1 MPDSHPQP
9 QPPSQPSDRAGAAS
23 AGLLLCGARLSD
35 GRIVDVRLGG
45 GLIEAVGTA
54 GSLTAHGARV
64 DLSGH
69 LLLPAP
75 AEPHAHSDT
84 ALTAEVVDTGDR
96 VGAVDSPAA
105 VSPSCSPSY
114 APEDVRRRATEA
126 ALLQL
131 GHGATALRSHVRIG
145 DAQGLGRLEALL
157 QARRS
162 LRGLVEV
169 TAVAVPRLLTGVAGA
184 DGLAM
189 LRDAVK
195 MGAGVVG
202 GCPDLDP
209 DPAGY
214 VEAVLEVAAEHGCP
228 VDLHTD
234 GADPARLARLAAMA
248 GGLRPGVTLGPCA
261 GLSLLPAEVAGRAA
275 DQLAAAGVT
284 VVCLP
289 QGACGGVG
297 QGWVECGG
305 TRRAGTPYGSVGPG
319 GTPYGNA
326 GSSGTPY
333 ENAGWGGTPYGSIG
347 TGGTPYGGI
356 GAGGADPRGVAPVRL
371 LRAAG
376 VRVAAGSGALRDVAN
391 PVGRGDPLEA
401 AYLLA
406 SRGGLAAEDAYD
418 SVSTVARAAMGLPE
432 VRVEAGF
439 PAELLAVRGDG
450 IAGVL
455 SLAYSRIVVHRG
467 RVVARTSAVREYCDS
482 EAAVALEL
490 PRQGGPDAR
499 P

>member
-9 QPPSQPSDRAGAAS
+9 QPPSQPSDRAGG
-23 AGLLLCGARLSD
+23 GLLLSGARLPD

-54 GSLTAHGARV
+54 GSLTAHGARL
-64 DLSGH
+64 DLTGH

-84 ALTAEVVDTGDR
+84 ALTADAVD
-96 VGAVDSPAA
+96 AVDSSAGSATVGSPAA
-105 VSPSCSPSY
+105 SSSY
-114 APEDVRRRATEA
+114 APSYSPEDVQRRATEA

-234 GADPARLARLAAMA
+234 GADPARLARLAAM
-248 GGLRPGVTLGPCA
+248 
-261 GLSLLPAEVAGRAA
+261 
-275 DQLAAAGVT
+275 
-284 VVCLP
+284 
-289 QGACGGVG
+289 
-297 QGWVECGG
+297 
-305 TRRAGTPYGSVGPG
+305 
-319 GTPYGNA
+319 
-326 GSSGTPY
+326 
-333 ENAGWGGTPYGSIG
+333 
-347 TGGTPYGGI
+347 
-356 GAGGADPRGVAPVRL
+356 
-371 LRAAG
+371 
-376 VRVAAGSGALRDVAN
+376 
-391 PVGRGDPLEA
+391 
-401 AYLLA
+401 
-406 SRGGLAAEDAYD
+406 
-418 SVSTVARAAMGLPE
+418 
-432 VRVEAGF
+432 
-439 PAELLAVRGDG
+439 
-450 IAGVL
+450 
-455 SLAYSRIVVHRG
+455 
-467 RVVARTSAVREYCDS
+467 
-482 EAAVALEL
+482 
-490 PRQGGPDAR
+490 
-499 P
+499 

>member
-1 MPDSHPQP
+1 MSADSKQP
-9 QPPSQPSDRAGAAS
+9 QPPEDGAATTADS
-23 AGLLLCGARLSD
+23 ASLLLSHARLTD
-35 GRIVDVRLGG
+35 GRTVDVRLVGG
-45 GLIEAVGTA
+45 RIEAVGTA
-54 GSLTAHGARV
+54 GSLTAAGSRV
-64 DLSGH
+64 DLTGY
-69 LLLPAP
+69 LLLPAA
-75 AEPHAHSDT
+75 AEPHAHADT
-84 ALTAEVVDTGDR
+84 ALSA
-96 VGAVDSPAA
+96 DSPGP
-105 VSPSCSPSY
+105 VSY
-114 APEDVRRRATEA
+114 APEDVQRRATEA

-131 GHGATALRSHVRIG
+131 GHGATALRAHVRIG
-145 DAQGLGRLEALL
+145 DVQGLGPLEAVL

-162 LRGLVEV
+162 LRGLADL
-169 TAVAVPRLLTGVAGA
+169 TTVAVPRLLTGVAGA

-214 VEAVLEVAAEHGCP
+214 VEAVLEVAAEHGVP

-234 GADPARLARLAAMA
+234 GDDPARLARLAAMA
-248 GGLRPGVTLGPCA
+248 GGLRPGVAIGPCA
-261 GLSLLPAEVAGRAA
+261 GLGRLPADAARRAA

-289 QGACGGVG
+289 QGG
-297 QGWVECGG
+297 CGG
-305 TRRAGTPYGSVGPG
+305 TERR
-319 GTPYGNA
+319 
-326 GSSGTPY
+326 
-333 ENAGWGGTPYGSIG
+333 
-347 TGGTPYGGI
+347 
-356 GAGGADPRGVAPVRL
+356 GAAPVRL

-376 VRVAAGSGALRDVAN
+376 VRVAAGSGALRDVSN

-406 SRGGLAAEDAYD
+406 SLGGLPPEEAYAA
-418 SVSTVARAAMGLPE
+418 VSAEARAAMGLPE

-439 PAELLAVRGDG
+439 PAELLAVRGERLS
-450 IAGVL
+450 GVL

-482 EAAVALEL
+482 AAALDL
-490 PRQGGPDAR
+490 PRQAR
-499 P
+499 PERPPEPGSPPAGPVVRS

>member
-1 MPDSHPQP
+1 MSADSKQP
-9 QPPSQPSDRAGAAS
+9 QPPEDGAATTADS
-23 AGLLLCGARLSD
+23 ASLLLSHARLTD
-35 GRIVDVRLGG
+35 GRTVDVRLVGG
-45 GLIEAVGTA
+45 RIEAVGTA
-54 GSLTAHGARV
+54 GSLAAVGARV
-64 DLSGH
+64 DLTGY
-69 LLLPAP
+69 LLLPAA
-75 AEPHAHSDT
+75 AEPHAHADT
-84 ALTAEVVDTGDR
+84 ALSSDTPGP
-96 VGAVDSPAA
+96 V
-105 VSPSCSPSY
+105 SY
-114 APEDVRRRATEA
+114 APEEVQRRATEA

-131 GHGATALRSHVRIG
+131 GHGATALRAHVRIG
-145 DAQGLGRLEALL
+145 DVQGLGPLEAVL

-162 LRGLVEV
+162 LRGLADL

-214 VEAVLEVAAEHGCP
+214 VEAVLDVAAEQGVP

-234 GADPARLARLAAMA
+234 GDDPARLARLAAMA
-248 GGLRPGVTLGPCA
+248 GGLRPGVTIGPCA
-261 GLSLLPAEVAGRAA
+261 GLARLPPDAARRAA
-275 DQLAAAGVT
+275 DRLAAAGVT

-289 QGACGGVG
+289 QGG
-297 QGWVECGG
+297 CGG
-305 TRRAGTPYGSVGPG
+305 TEMR
-319 GTPYGNA
+319 
-326 GSSGTPY
+326 
-333 ENAGWGGTPYGSIG
+333 
-347 TGGTPYGGI
+347 
-356 GAGGADPRGVAPVRL
+356 GAAPVRL
-371 LRAAG
+371 LRSAG

-406 SRGGLAAEDAYD
+406 SLGGLPPGEAYGAVSAEAR
-418 SVSTVARAAMGLPE
+418 TVMGLPE

-439 PAELLAVRGDG
+439 PAELLAVRGERL
-450 IAGVL
+450 AGVL

-482 EAAVALEL
+482 AAALDL
-490 PRQGGPDAR
+490 PRQAR
-499 P
+499 PERPPEPGSPPAGPVVRS

>member
-1 MPDSHPQP
+1 MPDSQP
-9 QPPSQPSDRAGAAS
+9 RQPDDPAADATS
-23 AGLLLCGARLSD
+23 TTEATPLVLCGARLTD

-45 GLIEAVGTA
+45 GRIEAVGTA
-54 GSLTAHGARV
+54 GSLTAPGARV
-64 DLSGH
+64 DLRGY

-84 ALTAEVVDTGDR
+84 ALTA
-96 VGAVDSPAA
+96 DSAGPGSPGPA
-105 VSPSCSPSY
+105 SHH
-114 APEDVRRRATEA
+114 PEDIQRRATEA

-145 DAQGLGRLEALL
+145 DATGLAPLEAML
-157 QARRS
+157 QARHS
-162 LRGLVEV
+162 LRGL
-169 TAVAVPRLLTGVAGA
+169 TDLTPVAVPRLLTGAAGA
-184 DGLAM
+184 DSLAM

-214 VEAVLEVAAEHGCP
+214 AEAVLDIAAEHGCP

-234 GADPARLARLAAMA
+234 GDDPARLTRLAAMA
-248 GGLRPGVTLGPCA
+248 AGLRPRVSIGPCA
-261 GLSLLPAEVAGRAA
+261 GLSHLPPETTIRAA

-284 VVCLP
+284 VICLP
-289 QGACGGVG
+289 QGGCCGA
-297 QGWVECGG
+297 ERRG
-305 TRRAGTPYGSVGPG
+305 T
-319 GTPYGNA
+319 
-326 GSSGTPY
+326 
-333 ENAGWGGTPYGSIG
+333 
-347 TGGTPYGGI
+347 
-356 GAGGADPRGVAPVRL
+356 APVRL

-406 SRGGLAAEDAYD
+406 SQSGLRAEDAYD
-418 SVSTVARAAMGLPE
+418 TVSTAARKAMELPE

-439 PAELLAVRGDG
+439 PAELLAVRGEQLP
-450 IAGVL
+450 GVL
-455 SLAYSRIVVHRG
+455 SLAYSRIVVHHG

-482 EAAVALEL
+482 EAVVALDL
-490 PRQGGPDAR
+490 PRQGRPDSGPGGG

>member
-1 MPDSHPQP
+1 MPDSQP
-9 QPPSQPSDRAGAAS
+9 QPSNGATADTT
-23 AGLLLCGARLSD
+23 ALVLCGARLTD
-35 GRIVDVRLGG
+35 GRIVDVRLGAG
-45 GLIEAVGTA
+45 RIEAVGTA
-54 GSLTAHGARV
+54 GSLTAHGARL
-64 DLSGH
+64 DLAGY

-84 ALTAEVVDTGDR
+84 ALTAPASDR
-96 VGAVDSPAA
+96 PV
-105 VSPSCSPSY
+105 SY
-114 APEDVRRRATEA
+114 APEEVQRRATEA

-145 DAQGLGRLEALL
+145 DAQELGRMEAVL

-162 LRGLVEV
+162 LRGLAEL

-184 DGLAM
+184 DGMAA
-189 LRDAVK
+189 LRDAVR
-195 MGAGVVG
+195 MGAGVAG

-214 VEAVLEVAAEHGCP
+214 VEAVLEVAAEHDCP

-234 GADPARLARLAAMA
+234 GDDPARLARLAAMV
-248 GGLRPGVTLGPCA
+248 GGMRPGVTLGPCS
-261 GLSLLPAEVAGRAA
+261 GLARLPAGVAARVA

-289 QGACGGVG
+289 QGGCGGV
-297 QGWVECGG
+297 E
-305 TRRAGTPYGSVGPG
+305 R
-319 GTPYGNA
+319 
-326 GSSGTPY
+326 
-333 ENAGWGGTPYGSIG
+333 
-347 TGGTPYGGI
+347 
-356 GAGGADPRGVAPVRL
+356 GGAERRVAPVRL

-376 VRVAAGSGALRDVAN
+376 VRVAAGGGALRDVSN
-391 PVGRGDPLEA
+391 PVGRGDPLES

-406 SRGGLAAEDAYD
+406 SQGGMRAADAYAT
-418 SVSTVARAAMGLPE
+418 VSTAARAAMGLPE

-450 IAGVL
+450 IESVL
-455 SLAYSRIVVHRG
+455 SLAYSRIVIHRG

-482 EAAVALEL
+482 AAAVALEL
-490 PRQGGPDAR
+490 PRQGRSDLGHAGR
-499 P
+499 

>member
-9 QPPSQPSDRAGAAS
+9 QPPSQPSDRAGG
-23 AGLLLCGARLSD
+23 GLLLSGARLPD

-54 GSLTAHGARV
+54 GSLAMQGARL
-64 DLSGH
+64 DLTGH

-84 ALTAEVVDTGDR
+84 ALTADGA
-96 VGAVDSPAA
+96 GAVDSPAA
-105 VSPSCSPSY
+105 TSLVGASAPSY
-114 APEDVRRRATEA
+114 SPEDVRRRATEA

-261 GLSLLPAEVAGRAA
+261 GLGLLPVEVAGRAA

-297 QGWVECGG
+297 QGEMECGG
-305 TRRAGTPYGSVGPG
+305 RTGTRAGTPFGGGGGGAPYGSGGSGGTPYESGGSG
-319 GTPYGNA
+319 GTPYGR
-326 GSSGTPY
+326 GGC
-333 ENAGWGGTPYGSIG
+333 GGT
-347 TGGTPYGGI
+347 
-356 GAGGADPRGVAPVRL
+356 DPRGVAPVRL

-376 VRVAAGSGALRDVAN
+376 VRVAAGSGALRDVSN

-418 SVSTVARAAMGLPE
+418 AVSTVARAAMGLPE

-439 PAELLAVRGDG
+439 PAELLAVRGEG